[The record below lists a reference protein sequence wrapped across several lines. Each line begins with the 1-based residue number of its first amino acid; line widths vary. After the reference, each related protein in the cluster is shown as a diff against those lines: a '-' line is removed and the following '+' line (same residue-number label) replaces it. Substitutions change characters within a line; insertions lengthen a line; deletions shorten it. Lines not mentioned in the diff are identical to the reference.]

1 MSYLVLTGLN
11 HRTAPLDIRQKAAF
25 DATRLPESLRTLRER
40 TGVLEATIL
49 STCNRV
55 EIVATVE
62 EQSSGVATI
71 ENFLAESSH
80 IEPEYLQDILY
91 RHYGDFAIR
100 HVFRVASS
108 LDSMILGEPQILG
121 QVKSCYGAA
130 VETHAVG
137 SQLNSLFQAAFR
149 TAKRVRTETSIGEYP
164 VSAGSAAVELA
175 RKIYGSLDH
184 KRILIVG
191 AGKMGETAV
200 RHLVDAR
207 VGSITVTNRSFAAAC
222 ELAEKFHGTAC
233 PFEELRNGIAHA
245 DIVLTSTGAAD
256 ILVDVELVRE
266 IQRVRKN
273 QPMIFIDI
281 SVPRNVD
288 PAVAETEGVF
298 CYDVDDLASV
308 VDANL
313 AERVKAAA
321 AAEKIIDHEVR
332 NFSNRIRSIRT
343 APAAVQIQGRI
354 EEICHAELERCL
366 RRIGPQDPKAVQEL
380 EKMTSRIA
388 AKIAHP
394 LLLELRDSYNSPD
407 ENASADLLMRLFKAG
422 DAK

>member
-25 DATRLPESLRTLRER
+25 DATRLPESLLMLRGR

-62 EQSSGVATI
+62 EQSSGVMEI
-71 ENFLAESSH
+71 ESFLAESSH
-80 IEPEYLQDILY
+80 IELEQLQGILY
-91 RHYGDFAIR
+91 HHHGDFAIQ
-100 HVFRVASS
+100 HLFRVASS

-130 VETHAVG
+130 VETQTVG
-137 SQLNSLFQAAFR
+137 SYLNGLFQAAFH

-175 RKIYGSLDH
+175 GKIYGDLGK

-200 RHLVDAR
+200 RHLADAG
-207 VGSITVTNRSFAAAC
+207 VGSITVTNRNFNAAC
-222 ELAEKFHGTAC
+222 ELAEKFSGAAR
-233 PFEELRNGIAHA
+233 PFAELRESIAGA

-256 ILVDVELVRE
+256 ILIAPELVRE
-266 IQRVRKN
+266 TQRARRN
-273 QPMIFIDI
+273 QPMIFIDS

-288 PAVAETEGVF
+288 PAVAEIEGVF

-332 NFSNRIRSIRT
+332 NFSSRIHSIKT

-354 EEICHAELERCL
+354 EEICRAELERCL
-366 RRIGPQDPKAVQEL
+366 RRIGPQDSKAVQEL
-380 EKMTSRIA
+380 ETMTSRIA

-394 LLLELRDSYNSPD
+394 LLTELRNSQNPLE
-407 ENASADLLMRLFKAG
+407 ENASVDLLMRLFKTR
-422 DAK
+422 DAE